1 MPENFNSDNPKYHL
15 METQGYVVQSNKLI
29 QSRQK
34 LNWVEAKLVRLA
46 IMQVLRND
54 TKFDA
59 YKIPIKTFCELLN
72 IDLDLYCGKNAKK
85 ICDGIARKPLQ
96 IQCGDDWKIIPWVSF
111 CEYKSKKGDVTEGT
125 ITIKLNDQLKP
136 YLIGLEQYYT
146 QYAIEHILNMQ
157 SKNIYGLRIFE
168 LILSKIYSG
177 FPKEGIYVEL
187 TVEEI
192 RVCCDCE
199 DKYDKIGMLKVRVI
213 DKAREEIC
221 NNTIFDVDYIEM
233 TVAKKIVGFRF
244 FIQKKYHRKESAITE
259 SDMGQEMQPKR
270 RKRKKQNKDIWEQ
283 QELHFNEE

>member
-1 MPENFNSDNPKYHL
+1 MPDSNNQYQM

-46 IMQVLRND
+46 IMQVLKND
-54 TKFDA
+54 KKFDT

-96 IQCGDDWKIIPWVSF
+96 VQCGEDWKIIPWVSF

-136 YLIGLEQYYT
+136 YLIGLEEYYT

-168 LILSKIYSG
+168 LILSKIYT
-177 FPKEGIYVEL
+177 PIPNEGTSVEISL
-187 TVEEI
+187 EEI
-192 RVCCDCE
+192 RICCDCE

-213 DKAREEIC
+213 DKAKDEIC
-221 NNTIFDVDYIEM
+221 NSTIFDVDYTEI
-233 TVAKKIVGFRF
+233 TVSKKIIGFRF
-244 FIQKKYHRKESAITE
+244 FIRKKYYRKAINASE
-259 SDMGQEMQPKR
+259 ASEIQEKS
-270 RKRKKQNKDIWEQ
+270 RKVKNKKDSEFQWEQ
-283 QELHFNEE
+283 QELHFT

>member
-1 MPENFNSDNPKYHL
+1 MSDMNSQYQM

-46 IMQVLRND
+46 IMQVLKND
-54 TKFDA
+54 KKFDA
-59 YKIPIKTFCELLN
+59 YRIPIKTFCELLN

-96 IQCGDDWKIIPWVSF
+96 VQCGEDWKIIPWVSF

-136 YLIGLEQYYT
+136 YLIGLEEYYT

-168 LILSKIYSG
+168 LILSKIYMPIPNKGTS
-177 FPKEGIYVEL
+177 VEL
-187 TVEEI
+187 SVEEI
-192 RVCCDCE
+192 RICCDCE
-199 DKYDKIGMLKVRVI
+199 NKYDKIGMLKVRVI
-213 DKAREEIC
+213 DKARDEIC
-221 NNTIFDVDYIEM
+221 NSTIFDVDYTEI
-233 TVAKKIVGFRF
+233 TISKKIIGFRF
-244 FIQKKYHRKESAITE
+244 FIRKKYYRKAINVSEPQENLPMDKKKTRGLKKRKD
-259 SDMGQEMQPKR
+259 SGQE
-270 RKRKKQNKDIWEQ
+270 WEQ
-283 QELHFNEE
+283 QELHFT

>member
-1 MPENFNSDNPKYHL
+1 MSDMNSQYQM

-46 IMQVLRND
+46 IMQVLKND
-54 TKFDA
+54 KKFDA
-59 YKIPIKTFCELLN
+59 YRIPIKTFCELLN

-96 IQCGDDWKIIPWVSF
+96 VQCGEDWKIIPWVSF

-136 YLIGLEQYYT
+136 YLIGLEEYYT

-168 LILSKIYSG
+168 LILSKIYM
-177 FPKEGIYVEL
+177 PIPNEGTSVEL
-187 TVEEI
+187 SVEEI
-192 RVCCDCE
+192 RICCDCE
-199 DKYDKIGMLKVRVI
+199 NKYDKIGMLKVRVI
-213 DKAREEIC
+213 DKARDEIC
-221 NNTIFDVDYIEM
+221 NSTIFDVDYTEI
-233 TVAKKIVGFRF
+233 TISKKIIGFRF
-244 FIQKKYHRKESAITE
+244 FIRKKYYRKAINVSESQENLPMDKKKTRGLKKRKD
-259 SDMGQEMQPKR
+259 SGQE
-270 RKRKKQNKDIWEQ
+270 WEQ
-283 QELHFNEE
+283 QELHFT

>member
-1 MPENFNSDNPKYHL
+1 MPDSNNQCQM

-46 IMQVLRND
+46 IMQVLKND
-54 TKFDA
+54 KKFDA

-96 IQCGDDWKIIPWVSF
+96 VQCGEDWKIIPWVSF

-136 YLIGLEQYYT
+136 YLIGLEEYYT

-157 SKNIYGLRIFE
+157 SKNIYWRRIFE
-168 LILSKIYSG
+168 LILS
-177 FPKEGIYVEL
+177 
-187 TVEEI
+187 TV
-192 RVCCDCE
+192 
-199 DKYDKIGMLKVRVI
+199 
-213 DKAREEIC
+213 
-221 NNTIFDVDYIEM
+221 
-233 TVAKKIVGFRF
+233 
-244 FIQKKYHRKESAITE
+244 
-259 SDMGQEMQPKR
+259 
-270 RKRKKQNKDIWEQ
+270 
-283 QELHFNEE
+283 

>member
-1 MPENFNSDNPKYHL
+1 MPDSNNQYQM

-46 IMQVLRND
+46 IMQVLKND
-54 TKFDA
+54 KKFDA

-96 IQCGDDWKIIPWVSF
+96 VQCGEDWKIIPWVSF

-136 YLIGLEQYYT
+136 YLIGLEEYYT

-168 LILSKIYSG
+168 LILSKIYTPITS
-177 FPKEGIYVEL
+177 VEISL
-187 TVEEI
+187 EEI
-192 RVCCDCE
+192 RICCDCE

-213 DKAREEIC
+213 DKAKDEIC
-221 NNTIFDVDYIEM
+221 NSTIFDVDYTEI
-233 TVAKKIVGFRF
+233 TVSKKIIGFRF
-244 FIQKKYHRKESAITE
+244 FIRKKYYRKAMPVKHRKY
-259 SDMGQEMQPKR
+259 
-270 RKRKKQNKDIWEQ
+270 KKNPGK
-283 QELHFNEE
+283 